1 MVRKTETDVSVQ
13 NDCIRMACAN
23 LAESL
28 VEKNT
33 EAQGRAFSG
42 TVYGGKVLDPVDL
55 LDFLVADKIRD
66 LQGSDPSAKSEGDL
80 LGLLVMKRA
89 FVLFCKSVRESIKA
103 ARNKELVERAREV
116 AKDPEVKKLRKR
128 RIEGGGTGTSDDSS
142 DKPIANRTD
151 ESDIPFPPVSDT
163 IIVPDK

>member
-42 TVYGGKVLDPVDL
+42 TVYGGKVLDPVVL

-66 LQGSDPSAKSEGDL
+66 LQGSDL